1 MNIMLRC
8 PRAASKILR
17 PDHARAAY
25 FSRFSASMTR
35 PDASSA
41 TRLGA
46 ASSVMRLRAASAPKQ
61 IVAASAHHPSTAR
74 HAALVAAC
82 RAPQFASV
90 RSLSSKVSGGEVRM
104 MGMVVRGCLHGLKH
118 LFRMYS
124 NGEIEGRTFFMILAL
139 PTGIIIYFCVEYG
152 PEVVLGAAMDSEVV
166 VVKEELSEEEK
177 AQQLEALEEERRDLQ
192 RVGEVKLLAGTA
204 PPPTWTSDQARPN
217 PARVRGGA
225 HRGRWADPR
234 GARCV
239 PPRQRH
245 RPRRA

>member
-1 MNIMLRC
+1 MLRSLQ
-8 PRAASKILR
+8 RAA
-17 PDHARAAY
+17 RA
-25 FSRFSASMTR
+25 
-35 PDASSA
+35 
-41 TRLGA
+41 
-46 ASSVMRLRAASAPKQ
+46 
-61 IVAASAHHPSTAR
+61 
-74 HAALVAAC
+74 
-82 RAPQFASV
+82 QFASV

-204 PPPTWTSDQARPN
+204 PPPTGLPTRRGQTRSASSRWCASRPM
-217 PARVRGGA
+217 
-225 HRGRWADPR
+225 GRSTRRSMRA
-234 GARCV
+234 
-239 PPRQRH
+239 PRQRH